1 MPRKLP
7 GTKREIRPGVWEV
20 CVAKGYRED
29 GQPRREYR
37 YVEGTESDA
46 DEARVLLAADMGRS
60 ASLGNKATLADYW
73 PAFEQKLRAKGV
85 SNATLDD
92 YGLSWRSA
100 VKPEFGGLRWS
111 QLAFRD
117 IQAWVLTMGR
127 SQAEH
132 AVRFLRRYINSAIDD
147 ELCDV
152 NPLDHR
158 RIDYPIERVD
168 PLAPPAPMWGPH
180 HVAEALGRL
189 EGDRMEPLV
198 LAMLGGGLRVE
209 EAIPLWWQD
218 LEFDQVT
225 LMDGSDGLMC
235 HASIYKAWTPRDGLH
250 GTKNRFSTRVVPIPE
265 PFSSRLYGLAVEGPR
280 APLYALSP
288 SNVRRDW
295 ARLFKPSGPLS
306 GLPRVKMKDMRA
318 IHETLMQDAGALDTV
333 NARMHGRT
341 NVQTGYRHYLRPS
354 AALDSAA
361 QAMGERV
368 KLAI

>member
-7 GTKREIRPGVWEV
+7 GTKREILPGVWEV

-37 YVEGTESDA
+37 YVEGTDADA

-60 ASLGNKATLADYW
+60 PSLGNMSTLADYW
-73 PAFEQKLRAKGV
+73 PTFELRLRAKGI
-85 SNATLDD
+85 SNATISD
-92 YGLSWRSA
+92 YEKEWRLR
-100 VKPEFGGLRWS
+100 VRPQFGDLRWS

-117 IQAWVLTMGR
+117 VQRWVLTLTH

-147 ELCDV
+147 ELCDR

-158 RIDYPIERVD
+158 RMDYPIERVD
-168 PLAPPAPMWGPH
+168 PLAPPPPMWGAH
-180 HVAEALGRL
+180 HVAEAMSRM
-189 EGDRMEPLV
+189 EGDDLEPLF
-198 LAMLGGGLRVE
+198 LALLGGGLRPE
-209 EAIPLWWQD
+209 EGLGLWWSD
-218 LEFDQVT
+218 VSATPIT
-225 LMDGSDGLMC
+225 LMDGSDGWMAHL
-235 HASIYKAWTPRDGLH
+235 SVTRSWTERDGLH
-250 GTKNRFSTRVVPIPE
+250 GTKNRFSTRLVPVPE
-265 PFSSRLYGLAVEGPR
+265 PFSSRLLSLAVEGPR
-280 APLYALSP
+280 APLYPRYPGRA
-288 SNVRRDW
+288 RRDW
-295 ARLFKPSGPLS
+295 AALYGGSGALS
-306 GLPRVKMKDMRA
+306 GLPRMRMKDMRA

-333 NARMHGRT
+333 NARLHGRT

-368 KLAI
+368 MRAI

>member
-7 GTKREIRPGVWEV
+7 GTKREIRQGVWEV
-20 CVAKGYRED
+20 CVSSGYRED
-29 GQPRREYR
+29 GNQRREYR
-37 YVEGTESDA
+37 YVEGTEAEADA
-46 DEARVLLAADMGRS
+46 ELVMLAADMGRS
-60 ASLGNKATLADYW
+60 ASLGNRATLSDYW
-73 PAFEQKLRAKGV
+73 PAFEQKLRAKGA
-85 SNATLDD
+85 SNATVDD
-92 YGLSWRSA
+92 YEKEWRLR
-100 VKPEFGGLRWS
+100 VRPQFGHLKWS

-117 IQAWVLTMGR
+117 IQRWVLTLTH

-132 AVRFLRRYINSAIDD
+132 SVRFLRRYINSAIDD
-147 ELCDV
+147 ELCDR

-168 PLAPPAPMWGPH
+168 PLDPPPPMWSER
-180 HVAEALGRL
+180 HVAAALKGI

-209 EAIPLWWQD
+209 EAIPLWWED
-218 LEFDQVT
+218 IDFDQVT
-225 LMDGSDGLMC
+225 SMSGEDELMA
-235 HASIYKAWTPRDGLH
+235 HARIYKAWTPKDGLH
-250 GTKNRFSTRVVPIPE
+250 GTKNKFSTRVAPIPE
-265 PFSSRLYGLAVEGPR
+265 PFSSRLYELAAEGPR
-280 APLYALSP
+280 APLYAMSP

-306 GLPRVKMKDMRA
+306 GLPRVQMKDMRA
-318 IHETLMQDAGALDTV
+318 IHETLVQDAGALDTV

-361 QAMGERV
+361 QAMGDRIKMV
-368 KLAI
+368 I